1 MYQQLMHITNEQLQ
15 FIVEKVDERLESEC
29 KEIDESQFGIEIIG
43 HGLDANLMFT
53 AYPTIIENVVTTD
66 RGEMRYNDVNYTLN
80 YAQLVTYIDGEEV
93 PNDTTC
99 KQLAKYINKYIN

>member
-1 MYQQLMHITNEQLQ
+1 MYQQLMHITDEQLR
-15 FIVEKVDERLESEC
+15 FIVEKVDDRLEDQMDD
-29 KEIDESQFGIEIIG
+29 IDESQFGIEIIG

-93 PNDTTC
+93 PNDTTNLL
-99 KQLAKYINKYIN
+99 LAQYINQHIN

>member
-1 MYQQLMHITNEQLQ
+1 MIHITDEQLKL
-15 FIVEKVDERLESEC
+15 IVDKVNDRLEDQIDD
-29 KEIDESQFGIEIIG
+29 IDESQFGIEIIG

-93 PNDTTC
+93 PNDTTNLL
-99 KQLAKYINKYIN
+99 LAQYINQHIN